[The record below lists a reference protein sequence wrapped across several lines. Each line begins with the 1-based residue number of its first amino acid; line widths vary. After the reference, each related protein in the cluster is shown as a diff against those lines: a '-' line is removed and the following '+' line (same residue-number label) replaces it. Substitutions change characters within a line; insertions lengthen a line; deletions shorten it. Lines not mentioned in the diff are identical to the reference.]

1 MRQARSN
8 GYDALA
14 VWVAGKEGLRPA
26 TAEACAADGEARG
39 LRDVLW
45 EEYERQLRD
54 AQTYTLD
61 AVWKWLKD
69 HGADVGRNTPWRD
82 RQRLLSR
89 ERVTELAAA
98 KARAVIEL
106 AGAAGETDTLR
117 GGRII
122 AGQLLFQ
129 TLCDL
134 TPEALDGL
142 EPGQVLRL
150 IKVLGELSKAHA
162 ETDLINERLAVIQ
175 RQLEEKKATADQAAE
190 KVLKGKDLDDETI
203 DRIRAIYGLPRLQE
217 IAR

>member
-14 VWVAGKEGLRPA
+14 VHVAGSEKLRPP
-26 TAEACAADGEARG
+26 TPQACAADAEARA
-39 LRDVLW
+39 LRDVMW

-54 AQTYTLD
+54 AQTYTID

-69 HGADVGRNTPWRD
+69 HGGNVGRNTPWRD

-117 GGRII
+117 GG
-122 AGQLLFQ
+122 
-129 TLCDL
+129 
-134 TPEALDGL
+134 
-142 EPGQVLRL
+142 
-150 IKVLGELSKAHA
+150 
-162 ETDLINERLAVIQ
+162 
-175 RQLEEKKATADQAAE
+175 
-190 KVLKGKDLDDETI
+190 
-203 DRIRAIYGLPRLQE
+203 
-217 IAR
+217 